1 MDFSEIKELLELFE
15 SSSIREMDLKKEDIS
30 LYLNKNEMSRQVVTE
45 TQTTP
50 IIEKTQMSEAE
61 TPVKES
67 VTLTE
72 QPTVAQG
79 ETVNAPIVGVIYTA
93 SDPAAS
99 DFVQVGDKVS
109 VGDTLCIIE
118 AMKIMNE
125 VKSDVAGTVTEI
137 LIENEDV
144 VEFGQALFRIS

>member
-1 MDFSEIKELLELFE
+1 MNFSEIKELLELFE
-15 SSSIREMDLKKEDIS
+15 SSSIREMDLKKEDLS

-45 TQTTP
+45 TQATSK
-50 IIEKTQMSEAE
+50 IENTQTSEAE
-61 TPVKES
+61 VPVKETVS
-67 VTLTE
+67 LTE
-72 QPTVAQG
+72 QPTEAQG

-93 SDPAAS
+93 SDPSAPA
-99 DFVQVGDKVS
+99 FVQVGDKVS

>member
-1 MDFSEIKELLELFE
+1 MNFSEIKELLELFE
-15 SSSIREMDLKKEDIS
+15 SSSIKEMDLKKEDLS

-45 TQTTP
+45 TQATP
-50 IIEKTQMSEAE
+50 KIEKTQPSEAE
-61 TPVKES
+61 APIKETVS
-67 VTLTE
+67 LSE
-72 QPTVAQG
+72 QPTEIQG

-93 SDPAAS
+93 SDPSAPA
-99 DFVQVGDKVS
+99 FVQVGDKVS

-125 VKSDVAGTVTEI
+125 VKSDVAGTVTEV

>member
-1 MDFSEIKELLELFE
+1 MNFSEIKELLELFE
-15 SSSIREMDLKKEDIS
+15 SSSIREMDLKKEDLS

-45 TQTTP
+45 TQATP
-50 IIEKTQMSEAE
+50 KIEKTQPSEAE
-61 TPVKES
+61 APVKET
-67 VTLTE
+67 VAVTE
-72 QPTVAQG
+72 QPTEAQG

-93 SDPAAS
+93 SDPSAPA
-99 DFVQVGDKVS
+99 FVQVGDKVS

>member
-1 MDFSEIKELLELFE
+1 MNFSEIKKLLELFE
-15 SSSIREMDLKKEDIS
+15 SSSIREMDLKKEDLS

-45 TQTTP
+45 TQATP
-50 IIEKTQMSEAE
+50 EIEKTQTSEAE
-61 TPVKES
+61 APVKETVS
-67 VTLTE
+67 LTE
-72 QPTVAQG
+72 QPTEAQG

-93 SDPAAS
+93 SDPSAPA
-99 DFVQVGDKVS
+99 FVQVGDKVS

>member
-1 MDFSEIKELLELFE
+1 MNFSEIKELLELFE
-15 SSSIREMDLKKEDIS
+15 SSSIREMDLKKEDLS

-45 TQTTP
+45 TQATP
-50 IIEKTQMSEAE
+50 KIENTQTSEAE
-61 TPVKES
+61 APVKETVS
-67 VTLTE
+67 LTE
-72 QPTVAQG
+72 QPTEAQG

-93 SDPAAS
+93 SDPSAPA
-99 DFVQVGDKVS
+99 FVQVGDKVS